1 MENWLVNAT
10 KKRIIWEVQKI
21 LYDHPR
27 YRGDSK
33 NVYNKYSFDSREQR
47 GVIVNSASADRVR
60 LAADNYMGCL
70 SSFVMMAPVGN
81 CPMTSIEWVK
91 ENPQLL
97 ERYSPTRSVFPSPP
111 GVYVVTVTKLPDD
124 GLNKPGE
131 FVIDPVLT
139 VRNERL
145 ITFTSSAHSEAQL
158 MRTGIYPGSAR
169 LWLDGRRPLVQGI
182 DFRVDHESGL
192 VTFLRETPT
201 GSAVYADY
209 RYSMPSQGP
218 FAMHRES
225 TNESAIPGAVLA
237 FGDRIQL
244 GDRIAI
250 VVTEDRSEVAEV
262 YGGKF
267 EVNFELL
274 VFSRDSEDREKLS
287 DYLVIKLLERQNQLG
302 YEGLEL
308 IDVAPGAES
317 EEVYNAETDEHFYEV
332 PVSLSMR
339 VDWTIHKPLPVEVFR
354 AETTTKDSESQTGYL
369 DGTATSDGVRVASSP
384 LELLGIAV
392 SVGKG
397 LGYERVI

>member
-10 KKRIIWEVQKI
+10 KKRIIWEVQRI

-27 YRGDSK
+27 YRADSK

-47 GVIVNSASADRVR
+47 GVVVNSASADRVR
-60 LAADNYMGCL
+60 LSADNYIGRL

-81 CPMTSIEWVK
+81 CPMTSLEWVK
-91 ENPQLL
+91 ENLQLL
-97 ERYSPTRSVFPSPP
+97 EQYSSTRSVFPSPP
-111 GVYVVTVTKLPDD
+111 GVYVVTVTRLPED

-131 FVIDPVLT
+131 FVVDPVLT

-145 ITFTSSAHSEAQL
+145 ITFSSSTHSEAQL
-158 MRTGIYPGSAR
+158 MRADIYPGSVR
-169 LWLDGRRPLVQGI
+169 LWLDGRRPLLRGV
-182 DFRVDHESGL
+182 DFQVDEASGL
-192 VTFLRETPT
+192 VTFLRDTPT

-209 RYSMPSQGP
+209 RYAIPSQGP
-218 FAMHRES
+218 YPLQRET
-225 TNESAIPGAVLA
+225 TNATAIPGAILA
-237 FGDRIQL
+237 FGDRLQL
-244 GDRIAI
+244 GDKIAV
-250 VVTEDRSEVAEV
+250 VVTEDRAEVAEV

-287 DYLVIKLLERQNQLG
+287 DYLVIKILERQNQLG
-302 YEGLEL
+302 YDGLEL
-308 IDVAPGAES
+308 IDIAPGAES

-332 PVSLSMR
+332 PVSISMR
-339 VDWTIHKPLPVEVFR
+339 VDWTINQPLPVEVFR
-354 AETTTKDSESQTGYL
+354 VETTTKESELETGYL
-369 DGTATSDGVRVASSP
+369 DGTSKSDGVRVASNP
-384 LELLGIAV
+384 LEVLGTAV